1 MAHKKKISIF
11 GERLMK
17 KIILIFSLL
26 VYNICFASEITIL
39 HTSDTHG
46 RISPIE
52 YKGVKNSGG
61 FSRRVTFVND
71 MRKTNKNI
79 LLLDSGD
86 YFQGSLYYRL
96 DYGKSGAKL
105 MPYINYDAVALGNH
119 EFDNG
124 LKILKRNIKLSK
136 TQFITSNVHFK
147 DKYLQKAVKPYIL
160 KEFDG
165 EKYLIIGATTSK
177 LSNLTN
183 TKELTVT
190 NPIDEINKII
200 KQVPHDKVIILSHCG
215 LDEDRAIA
223 KAIPQIDLILGGHNH
238 YFFTT
243 PDYTGKTPI
252 IQDGEFGIRVGIIDF
267 DKKLKHYTYKNIT
280 PELKTNNEVDIQI
293 AKLDKKNKKLTNE
306 IVATSNI
313 LLIGDQDTIEHNQT
327 NLGSLVLMS
336 MKKPFKNNY
345 DAIITNSGSIR
356 INRNLKGN
364 ITYANLL
371 EILPFDNDVVMM
383 EIQGKYLKEILKH
396 GQQTNRRYLQYYLK
410 DKNIDENKNYK
421 VITNS
426 YIASGKDG
434 YEGFRHGKII
444 QKSNR
449 KPVKLLQET
458 LQDLKVITNDN
469 IKL

>member
-1 MAHKKKISIF
+1 
-11 GERLMK
+11 MK
-17 KIILIFSLL
+17 KIVLIFCFLIC
-26 VYNICFASEITIL
+26 NICFASEVTIL

-46 RISPIE
+46 RISPVE

-61 FSRRVTFVND
+61 FSRRVTFVNEQ
-71 MRKTNKNI
+71 RKNLKNV

-105 MPYINYDAVALGNH
+105 MPYIKYDAVALGNH

-124 LKILKRNIKLSK
+124 MKILKRNIRLSK

-147 DKYLQKAVKPYIL
+147 DRYLQKAVKSYIL
-160 KEFDG
+160 KDFDG
-165 EKYLIIGATTSK
+165 EKYLIIGATTSA
-177 LSNLTN
+177 LSNLANTN
-183 TKELTVT
+183 EVTVT

-200 KQVPHDKVIILSHCG
+200 ENVPHDRVILLSHCG

-238 YFFTT
+238 YFFAS
-243 PDYTGKTPI
+243 PDYVGKTPI
-252 IQDGEFGIRVGIIDF
+252 IQDGEFGIRVGIINF
-267 DKKLKHYTYKNIT
+267 DTNLKHYTYKNIT
-280 PELKTNNEVDIQI
+280 PEITSDSEVDKQI
-293 AKLDKKNKKLTNE
+293 AKIDKRNKKVTNE
-306 IVATSNI
+306 IVAVSNVM
-313 LLIGDQDTIEHNQT
+313 LIGDQETIEHNQT
-327 NLGSLVLMS
+327 NLGRLVLMS
-336 MKKPFKNNY
+336 MKRPFSEDY

-356 INRNLKGN
+356 INKNFKGN

-371 EILPFDNDVVMM
+371 EILPFDNDVVMV
-383 EIQGKYLKEILKH
+383 EIEGKYLKEVLKH

-410 DKNIDENKNYK
+410 DKNIDDNKIYR

-434 YEGFRHGKII
+434 YEGFRHSKIVK
-444 QKSNR
+444 KSH
-449 KPVKLLQET
+449 KSPVKLLEET
-458 LQDLKVITNDN
+458 LQDLKIITNDN
-469 IKL
+469 L